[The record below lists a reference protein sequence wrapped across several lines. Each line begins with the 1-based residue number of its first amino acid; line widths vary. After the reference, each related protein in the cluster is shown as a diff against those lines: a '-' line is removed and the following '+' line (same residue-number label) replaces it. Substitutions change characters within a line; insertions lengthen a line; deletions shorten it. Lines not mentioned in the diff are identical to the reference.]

1 MTWRHC
7 VFQQNYMTLLT
18 LNCHIV
24 HLLHYRL
31 QKRYTWY
38 TICRI
43 YKCFLI
49 FAFTVHIIRDGKT
62 CLPHSTLKIF
72 LENLQNGRSFTS
84 KRAAVNYSRPS
95 IQIHVITGGWSLPWY
110 SYVMLC
116 TLPKTHRLS
125 LKIGLSK
132 WKLVSQ
138 PPFFRVCNHP
148 SKRQQNLGTR
158 FNSMLCSAT
167 TCLAFCQPERR
178 SSQLE
183 SFTFSSSWPL
193 RISTEA

>member
-1 MTWRHC
+1 MFFDNSCFYGTY
-7 VFQQNYMTLLT
+7 N
-18 LNCHIV
+18 
-24 HLLHYRL
+24 
-31 QKRYTWY
+31 KRW
-38 TICRI
+38 
-43 YKCFLI
+43 KNM
-49 FAFTVHIIRDGKT
+49 FTTFNFED
-62 CLPHSTLKIF
+62 F
-72 LENLQNGRSFTS
+72 FENLQNGRSFTS
-84 KRAAVNYSRPS
+84 KHAAVNYPRPS
-95 IQIHVITGGWSLPWY
+95 IQIDVITGGWSLPWY

-148 SKRQQNLGTR
+148 SKRQQNLDTR

-178 SSQLE
+178 S
-183 SFTFSSSWPL
+183 FTFSRFWPL
-193 RISTEA
+193 HISTEA